1 MSENFVTIRVV
12 KYDEAIAD
20 IQAVRHAVFQIEQ
33 GVDPALEFDGEDE
46 AATHLLAYVDQTAVG
61 TTRMRYLGDR
71 LAKVER
77 VAVLP
82 SHRGQRIGRLLM
94 EEAIAHLR
102 ANQIVTVKIN
112 AQTHAR
118 QFYEKLGFLQVGDEF
133 EEAGIPHIEMRL
145 PLDG

>member
-1 MSENFVTIRVV
+1 MTIRVV

>member
-1 MSENFVTIRVV
+1 MTIRIVR
-12 KYDEAIAD
+12 YDEAIAD
-20 IQAVRHAVFQIEQ
+20 IQAVRYAVFQLEQ

-46 AATHLLAYVDQTAVG
+46 TATHLLAYVNQKPVG

-77 VAVLP
+77 VAVLS

-94 EEAIAHLR
+94 EAAIAHLHTHEI
-102 ANQIVTVKIN
+102 ATIKIN

-118 QFYEKLGFLQVGDEF
+118 QFYEKLGFLQVGDDF
-133 EEAGIPHIEMRL
+133 DEAGIPHIEMRL
-145 PLDG
+145 PLMP